1 MIKNEGSKLYRS
13 CLQLQHTASITR
25 ARTLEEVRRTR
36 VACVFSVLLLPLP
49 WPAFDQPS
57 RLLRL
62 RLAEYRRHDT
72 GQSLC
77 PMRETLEAGFIEWQT
92 KSPFVLPVSMFRQR
106 NSSGFIFTT
115 SELSVLTVRASSE
128 GTID

>member
-1 MIKNEGSKLYRS
+1 MKNEGSKLYRS

-36 VACVFSVLLLPLP
+36 VACVFSVLLLPFTCP
-49 WPAFDQPS
+49 GFDQPS

-62 RLAEYRRHDT
+62 RLAEYRLHDA

-77 PMRETLEAGFIEWQT
+77 LMRETLEAVFSKWKT
-92 KSPFVLPVSMFRQR
+92 KSPFVILGKHVSTEKF
-106 NSSGFIFTT
+106 
-115 SELSVLTVRASSE
+115 E
-128 GTID
+128 GVHLQC